1 MYNTDMKNIE
11 QSESFKLAKELLGKE
26 VSVEFDRPLGS
37 KHPKHGFT
45 YEVNYGFIK
54 GIIAPDG
61 EELDAYYLG
70 TEEPL
75 ENATGKVI
83 AIAHREDN
91 DDDKLIVAPDG
102 VDFTDEEILEKINF
116 QEKWFK
122 TVIVR

>member
-1 MYNTDMKNIE
+1 MEKSKSLT
-11 QSESFKLAKELLGKE
+11 LAEGYLGKE
-26 VSVEFDRPLGS
+26 VSIEFDRPLGTN
-37 KHPKHGFT
+37 HPKHGFV

-54 GIIAPDG
+54 GVLAPDG

-70 TEEPL
+70 AEQPL

-102 VDFTDEEILEKINF
+102 VDFTDEEILRRIDF

-122 TVIVR
+122 TKIVR

>member
-1 MYNTDMKNIE
+1 MKNIE
-11 QSESFKLAKELLGKE
+11 ISKSLKLAKELLGKE
-26 VSVEFDRPLGS
+26 VIVEFDRPLGS
-37 KHPKHGFT
+37 SHPKHGFV

-61 EELDAYYLG
+61 EELDAYFLG
-70 TEEPL
+70 TDKSLTEEK
-75 ENATGKVI
+75 GVVI

-91 DDDKLIVAPDG
+91 DDDKLIVVPRG
-102 VDFTDEEILEKINF
+102 VDFTDEEIMEKINF

>member
-1 MYNTDMKNIE
+1 MEKSKSLI
-11 QSESFKLAKELLGKE
+11 LARGLLGNE

-70 TEEPL
+70 SNESL
-75 ENATGKVI
+75 KNADGVVV

-91 DDDKLIVAPDG
+91 DDDKLIVAPKG
-102 VDFTDEEILEKINF
+102 IMFTDEEILNKINF

-122 TVIVR
+122 TKIVR

>member
-1 MYNTDMKNIE
+1 MENIN
-11 QSESFKLAKELLGKE
+11 ESKSLILAKELLGKE
-26 VSVEFDRPLGS
+26 VTVEFDRPLGTS
-37 KHPKHGFT
+37 HPKHGFI

-61 EELDAYYLG
+61 EELDAYFLG
-70 TEEPL
+70 VDKPLTEEK
-75 ENATGKVI
+75 GIVI

-91 DDDKLIVAPDG
+91 DDDKLIVVPEG
-102 VDFTDEEILEKINF
+102 VDFTDEEIMNKINF

>member
-1 MYNTDMKNIE
+1 MENLE

-37 KHPKHGFT
+37 KHPKHGFA

-70 TEEPL
+70 TDQPL
-75 ENATGKVI
+75 DSVTGKAI

-91 DDDKLIVAPDG
+91 DDDKLIVAPEG
-102 VDFTDEEILEKINF
+102 VDFSDEEILEKINF

-122 TVIVR
+122 TRIVR

>member
-1 MYNTDMKNIE
+1 MKNIE
-11 QSESFKLAKELLGKE
+11 TSKSLKLAKELLGKE
-26 VSVEFDRPLGS
+26 VIVEFDRPLGS
-37 KHPKHGFT
+37 THPKHGFT

-61 EELDAYYLG
+61 EDLDAYFLG
-70 TEEPL
+70 TDKPLTEEK
-75 ENATGKVI
+75 GIVI

-91 DDDKLIVAPDG
+91 DDDKLIVVPGG
-102 VDFTDEEILEKINF
+102 VDFTDEEIMEKINF